1 LNTKEGGYQ
10 KARDS
15 ADRHF
20 HSVSTNGSVDLN
32 RRQKELDKRRKN
44 EEDALN
50 RKITAEQLVWRMER
64 DLESKRRDLDQL
76 RVSFI
81 LNLGHA
87 RSFVFNLFL
96 SHWFHISCQKH
107 SHFHTGLFL
116 FVGDLVSTTQ
126 Q

>member
-64 DLESKRRDLDQL
+64 DLESKRRELDQL

-81 LNLGHA
+81 YNLGTRIH
-87 RSFVFNLFL
+87 LF
-96 SHWFHISCQKH
+96 STCFY
-107 SHFHTGLFL
+107 HTG
-116 FVGDLVSTTQ
+116 STLAAKNTLIFTPGSFCLLGT
-126 Q
+126 